1 METITQ
7 RVVRADGA
15 APVATKAARD
25 VFSLASQ
32 AASEASTPPRK
43 QRAGTQAD
51 RALQAIAACGELT
64 SAQLADAIGVTKAK
78 AQHLAHEMKRRE
90 LIVARKD
97 GRGYVFSVASA
108 APTARPTGFKGWL
121 QRKGE
126 ASAEGRAPR
135 KPKTPAA
142 LTPLPALPALP
153 EVQAPA
159 PLCVGLFNTGK
170 LRIEAPGQP
179 SLELDKP
186 QVQALFAYLARC
198 AGLLQGA
205 G

>member
-1 METITQ
+1 
-7 RVVRADGA
+7 
-15 APVATKAARD
+15 
-25 VFSLASQ
+25 
-32 AASEASTPPRK
+32 
-43 QRAGTQAD
+43 
-51 RALQAIAACGELT
+51 
-64 SAQLADAIGVTKAK
+64 
-78 AQHLAHEMKRRE
+78 MKRRE
-90 LIVARKD
+90 LIVARKV
-97 GRGYVFSVASA
+97 GRGNVFSVASA

-142 LTPLPALPALP
+142 AALTPLPALP

-205 G
+205 V